1 MIGSGMLGAIPRQQG
16 VLMSAEQP
24 PESPASAANRP
35 KMIADLHE
43 LVEALDRRVPHPDRA
58 GETAIARDSA
68 GLKKAAENRI
78 AQLEDTP
85 EPPE

>member
-1 MIGSGMLGAIPRQQG
+1 
-16 VLMSAEQP
+16 MSADQP
-24 PESPASAANRP
+24 PDPPASDADRP
-35 KMIADLHE
+35 QMIADLHE
-43 LVEALDRRVPHPDRA
+43 LVDALDRRVPRPDRA

-68 GLKKAAENRI
+68 RLKKAAEDRI

>member
-1 MIGSGMLGAIPRQQG
+1 
-16 VLMSAEQP
+16 MSADQP
-24 PESPASAANRP
+24 NPPASEADRP
-35 KMIADLHE
+35 QMIADLHE

-68 GLKKAAENRI
+68 GLKKAAEDRI

>member
-1 MIGSGMLGAIPRQQG
+1 
-16 VLMSAEQP
+16 MSADQP
-24 PESPASAANRP
+24 PDSPASEADRP
-35 KMIADLHE
+35 QMLADLHE
-43 LVEALDRRVPHPDRA
+43 LVNALDRRVPHPDRA

-68 GLKKAAENRI
+68 GLKKAAEDRI

>member
-1 MIGSGMLGAIPRQQG
+1 
-16 VLMSAEQP
+16 MSADQP
-24 PESPASAANRP
+24 TDPPSSDGDRP
-35 KMIADLHE
+35 QMIADLHE

-68 GLKKAAENRI
+68 GLKKAAEDRI

>member
-1 MIGSGMLGAIPRQQG
+1 
-16 VLMSAEQP
+16 MSADQQP
-24 PESPASAANRP
+24 DPPASDADRP
-35 KMIADLHE
+35 RMIADLHE
-43 LVEALDRRVPHPDRA
+43 LVDALDRRVPRPDRA

-68 GLKKAAENRI
+68 RLKKAAEDRI

>member
-1 MIGSGMLGAIPRQQG
+1 
-16 VLMSAEQP
+16 MSADQP
-24 PESPASAANRP
+24 PDRPASDGDRP
-35 KMIADLHE
+35 QMIADLHE

-68 GLKKAAENRI
+68 GLKKAAEDRI